1 MEKFLLDTSCMV
13 AAVCSWHDYHEA
25 TAKEITRRLARGG
38 RLVAAAPAL
47 IESYSVLT
55 RLPSP
60 QRLSPSDA
68 LALLEMS
75 FVADAEVVALANHSY
90 LTLLRNAPAAGVY
103 GGRTYVA
110 VIAECAVQAKVAALL
125 TLNESHFKNWESDR
139 LKIIVPGMKNP

>member
-13 AAVCSWHDYHEA
+13 AAVCSWHDHHDS
-25 TAKEITRRLARGG
+25 TAKEVTRRLARGDQ
-38 RLVAAAPAL
+38 LISAAPAL

-68 LALLEMS
+68 LAILEMS
-75 FVADAEVVALANHSY
+75 FVTNTEIVALASHSY
-90 LTLLRNAPAAGVY
+90 LTLLRKAPASGVY
-103 GGRTYVA
+103 GGRTYDA

-139 LKIIVPGMKNP
+139 LKIIVPGMKSP